1 MNLLRTLFFAS
12 LVSCGGG
19 EETGPTEIIVSTCGD
34 IDGYDG
40 GDTGNIPDVVG
51 NWTSAFAYSISDDD
65 CGLPLDPDDAFPF
78 LNSPFEVAGA
88 APAGLRL
95 EFNDKSINWLHGIES
110 ATGGIVFSGTGDSN
124 YGELH
129 IAVSGLLYEDS
140 DLGRPTIEGMVILAI
155 DTDSSGTID
164 CTVKGDW
171 RAIYSG

>member
-1 MNLLRTLFFAS
+1 MNLLRILLLTSFVA
-12 LVSCGGG
+12 CGGG
-19 EETGPTEIIVSTCGD
+19 EDTGPTEVIVSTCGD

-40 GDTGNIPDVVG
+40 GDTGNIPNVVG

-95 EFNDKSINWLHGIES
+95 EFNDKNIEWLHGIES
-110 ATGGIVFSGTGDSN
+110 PTGGIVFSGLGDSN
-124 YGELH
+124 YGDLH
-129 IAVSGLLYEDS
+129 IAVSGLLYEDFG
-140 DLGRPTIEGMVILAI
+140 LGRPVIEGMIILAI

-171 RAIYSG
+171 RAIFSG